1 MKTPSFWNNRGLI
14 SSLLLP
20 AGKIYAGLTAL
31 RLKCRRPRRVNVP
44 VVCIGNLTAG
54 GTGKTP
60 VAAAIAEILQR
71 HGLNPFFVS
80 RGYGGTL
87 SGVIVDSLHHSAA
100 QTGDEPLLLSRT
112 APVSINPD
120 RFRAA
125 ELAVSHGAKSI
136 VMDDG
141 FQNPG
146 LHKDLS
152 FLVFDGGVGL
162 GNRRPIPSGPL
173 RENLASG
180 LKRADAA
187 IIVGK
192 DCCHLAGNLSPLPV
206 FSAMIEAQ
214 SPSLPDKPVI
224 AFAGIGRPRKFYDSL
239 RQLGFSLQQ
248 TIDFP
253 DHHFYPRAELQQ
265 LIDRAQK
272 SGAVLYTTAK
282 DFVKIPVD
290 LQPLFQVLE
299 IRIRWQD
306 PAAVE
311 DFILSRLQDFHSQS
325 APSA

>member
-1 MKTPSFWNNRGLI
+1 MKTPGYWSDLNPL
-14 SSLLLP
+14 SLLLSP
-20 AGKIYAGLTAL
+20 LGLLYNLGT
-31 RLKCRRPRRVNVP
+31 RLNMSLHKPKKAAVP

-60 VAAAIAEILQR
+60 TAVSIAKLMQQANR
-71 HGLNPFFVS
+71 KPFFVS

-125 ELAVSHGAKSI
+125 ELAVSNGAKSI

-214 SPSLPDKPVI
+214 SPSLPGKPVI